1 MYLGRVTIGL
11 SPSQVHFFFKSDT
24 SNTLPITG
32 VNYPLPFVC
41 YWYLDD
47 FIAIKE
53 VIMASICCHYTWK
66 MKRKFIMYLLPSTS
80 ILEGGVDGASSQKGF
95 QEKSKNLQMY
105 IPT

>member
-1 MYLGRVTIGL
+1 M
-11 SPSQVHFFFKSDT
+11 
-24 SNTLPITG
+24 
-32 VNYPLPFVC
+32 PLIC

-105 IPT
+105 IPLPSM